1 MTNELQQ
8 QKDNNLTLVE
18 KLRLKKRQSSNAA
31 LLLDVSYSMST
42 DVEPGI
48 PKIQALR
55 ETVSGLHTDR
65 EMFWF
70 SSDFGSCTK
79 DTIPNPMG
87 GTNLSGLLKHI
98 KEKGYKSCI
107 ILTDGDISDKAETLR
122 SKGELNIKVMYIGA
136 GPRPAF
142 LDQLASS
149 GIATTEDL
157 KQTKQLTEK
166 VQLLLE
172 SSAIAPE
179 KKGPIQL

>member
-18 KLRLKKRQSSNAA
+18 KLRLKKQSQGNAV
-31 LLLDVSYSMST
+31 LLLDVSYSMNAPV
-42 DVEPGI
+42 DGDKR
-48 PKIQALR
+48 KIDALR
-55 ETVSGLHTDR
+55 EVVADLHSA
-65 EMFWF
+65 EALYWF

-107 ILTDGDISDKAETLR
+107 VLTDGDISDKAETLR
-122 SKGELNIKVMYIGA
+122 TKEGLNIKVMYIGA

-149 GIATTEDL
+149 GIATTENL

-166 VQLLLE
+166 VRLLLE
-172 SSAIAPE
+172 AGSE
-179 KKGPIQL
+179 TVKKGPIQL